1 MCWQSTRNLVGG
13 VCLTIYDDVME
24 LRPEVI
30 ILRSWIVD
38 LIIGLIYACHD
49 TQVVTMTNFVRS
61 KLSSLNYTKLILY
74 RQLNCLVSSNT
85 TQV

>member
-13 VCLTIYDDVME
+13 VCLTFKADVME
-24 LRPEVI
+24 LRPKVI

-49 TQVVTMTNFVRS
+49 TQVVTITY
-61 KLSSLNYTKLILY
+61 NYVVILISIAA
-74 RQLNCLVSSNT
+74 QD
-85 TQV
+85 

>member
-13 VCLTIYDDVME
+13 VSLTFKADVME
-24 LRPEVI
+24 LRPKVI

-49 TQVVTMTNFVRS
+49 TQVVTITY
-61 KLSSLNYTKLILY
+61 NYVVILISIAA
-74 RQLNCLVSSNT
+74 QD
-85 TQV
+85 

>member
-1 MCWQSTRNLVGG
+1 MG
-13 VCLTIYDDVME
+13 VCLTFKADVME

-61 KLSSLNYTKLILY
+61 KLSSLNYTI
-74 RQLNCLVSSNT
+74 VSLTT
-85 TQV
+85 TQNWYYIGN

>member
-1 MCWQSTRNLVGG
+1 MSRKITFKA
-13 VCLTIYDDVME
+13 DVME

-49 TQVVTMTNFVRS
+49 TQVVTITY
-61 KLSSLNYTKLILY
+61 NYVVILISITA
-74 RQLNCLVSSNT
+74 QD
-85 TQV
+85 